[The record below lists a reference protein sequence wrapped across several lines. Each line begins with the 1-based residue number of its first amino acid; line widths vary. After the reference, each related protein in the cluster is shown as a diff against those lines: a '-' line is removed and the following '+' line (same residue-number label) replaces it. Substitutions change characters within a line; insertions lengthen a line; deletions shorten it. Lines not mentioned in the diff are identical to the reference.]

1 MLATGGGSPFDL
13 QHGGWGTCALVYK
26 GELVM
31 MGGRGRSSRSSTQG
45 HVDR

>member
-1 MLATGGGSPFDL
+1 MLTTGGGSPFNL
-13 QHGGWGTCALVYK
+13 QNGGLGTCAVAYK

-31 MGGRGRSSRSSTQG
+31 MGGRGRSSTHG